1 MVQVNSVRLKRE
13 ILNIIKSMY
22 SSVKSRVKLC
32 NKLGDEFLCQLGV
45 RHGEC
50 LSPMLFS
57 LSLNNIEE

>member
-22 SSVKSRVKLC
+22 SSVKSRVKFC
-32 NKLGDEFLCQLGV
+32 NKLGYEFLCQLGV